1 MASLIDDM
9 YMPVTRFLLF
19 VGHCVCVC
27 VCLNCDDL
35 ENAGVNQC
43 SVPCLRLNLVDKRGD
58 YLRSMC
64 TLHVEGKP
72 INNSLYEFDI
82 DYYKLSFEYYYYFD
96 RKQSWSSK
104 GEGWGRE
111 GTRNAWQTLS
121 LSLCTCTSLDFCV
134 LTPAE
139 FPT

>member
-1 MASLIDDM
+1 
-9 YMPVTRFLLF
+9 
-19 VGHCVCVC
+19 
-27 VCLNCDDL
+27 
-35 ENAGVNQC
+35 
-43 SVPCLRLNLVDKRGD
+43 
-58 YLRSMC
+58 MC
-64 TLHVEGKP
+64 TLHVEGHP

-104 GEGWGRE
+104 SEGGQRRH
-111 GTRNAWQTLS
+111 TQRVANSLS